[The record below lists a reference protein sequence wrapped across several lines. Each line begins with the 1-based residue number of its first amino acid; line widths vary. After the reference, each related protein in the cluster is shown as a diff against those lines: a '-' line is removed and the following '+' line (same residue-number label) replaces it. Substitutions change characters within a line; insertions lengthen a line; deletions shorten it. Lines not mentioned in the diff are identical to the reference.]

1 MSNIGRTRLVD
12 GVLWRVIQGMPGEDQ
27 DCANCASKGSHHICE
42 NLQAGFDCGPGE
54 TWERVPTHVH
64 AWVGWHLDRDGVP
77 APMICD
83 HNPGQ
88 LSHTTRYRFE
98 IPQDVLE
105 HLAGTRECLML
116 NKFGKMHKD
125 CREEA

>member
-1 MSNIGRTRLVD
+1 MREPLWVRIKQWWCTVVGHRMD
-12 GVLWRVIQGMPGEDQ
+12 GKPWWFKDHRHECCLRCRRIISMPAPKEVI
-27 DCANCASKGSHHICE
+27 
-42 NLQAGFDCGPGE
+42 
-54 TWERVPTHVH
+54 PTHVE
-64 AWVGWHLDRDGVP
+64 AWVGWHLNSQGVP

-88 LSHTTRYRFE
+88 LAHTTRYRFE

-125 CREEA
+125 CREES